1 MSNIHRIEAPMS
13 EPQDID
19 IDEVLSYFRQQYG
32 GGDDGPN
39 QDPEPQPTHHR
50 HQLMHM
56 DFWFVTAALACQLL
70 IMTSFIPTNAFE
82 PLIVASI
89 AFLFMAVVSNLTRE
103 KQGIVVHEIR
113 RHVTI
118 NISLPRWMGWGL
130 RPVRKPLVEFA
141 DFG

>member
-1 MSNIHRIEAPMS
+1 MSNVHMIEPPQAAP
-13 EPQDID
+13 EID
-19 IDEVLSYFRQQYG
+19 IDEVLAYFRQQYG
-32 GGDDGPN
+32 GGGGE
-39 QDPEPQPTHHR
+39 PETPIDTPTHHR

-103 KQGIVVHEIR
+103 KQGIVVHELR
-113 RHVTI
+113 RHITI
-118 NISLPRWMGWGL
+118 NFSFPRWLGFGL